1 MKKIKLTKSYIDSLQ
16 APEDGKRLTVWDD
29 ELQGFCI
36 RVSKKKKVYY
46 AVKRIGGKLQ
56 WVNIGVH
63 GPMNPTD
70 ARKEALKTLANL
82 NKGIDVNKQKAQDRV
97 KGITLKEA
105 LKDYFESKPKLREG
119 TKKTYECLL
128 NEWLSDWME
137 KPLKDI
143 GKKDVSS
150 RHLKIADGRSAVT
163 ANNVMRTFRAI
174 YNHAQ
179 AVSDGALPES
189 PTKILSRSKQWFHV
203 GRRQTYIKEHE
214 LNKWSKAVISYSNPV
229 AGDALLLLL
238 LTGCREKEVLTLQW
252 KDVDMKGKTFT
263 IQATVAKNH
272 REHTLPM
279 SDAILDVFKRRDAA
293 RENDYVFPG
302 QGGIGHIVELK
313 RAVQAV
319 TKKSKVKFCLHD
331 LRRTFSGIAEQEV
344 SYAMLKRLLNHYTGN
359 DVTAGYLVIPTEQLR
374 DPMQKITNR
383 IMTAM
388 LEPEEQEQQEK
399 KPEPQKQH
407 EEKGKVIPL
416 RARR

>member
-16 APEDGKRLTVWDD
+16 APEDGKRLTVWDE

-36 RVSKKKKVYY
+36 RLSKKKKVYY
-46 AVKRIGGKLQ
+46 AVKRIGRRLQ

-70 ARKEALKTLANL
+70 ARKEALKTLADL

-128 NEWLSDWME
+128 NEWLSDWMG

-150 RHLKIADGRSAVT
+150 RHLKIADDRSTVT

-179 AVSDGALPES
+179 AVSDGALSES

-203 GRRQTYIKEHE
+203 GRRQTFIKEHE
-214 LNKWSKAVISYSNPV
+214 LNTWYKALTGYSNPV
-229 AGDALLLLL
+229 ASDALLLLL

-252 KDVDMKGKTFT
+252 EGVDMKGKTFT
-263 IQATVAKNH
+263 IRATVAKNH

-279 SDAILDVFKRRDAA
+279 SDAIYAVLKRREAA

-302 QGGIGHIVELK
+302 QGGNGHIVELK

-331 LRRTFSGIAEQEV
+331 LRRTFAGIAEQEV
-344 SYAMLKRLLNHYTGN
+344 SYGVLKRLLNHYTGN
-359 DVTAGYLVIPTEQLR
+359 DVTAGYLIISTEQLR
-374 DPMQKITNR
+374 EPMQKITSR
-383 IMTAM
+383 IMSAI
-388 LEPEEQEQQEK
+388 LRSEDPEKEQAPIEQ
-399 KPEPQKQH
+399 P
-407 EEKGKVIPL
+407 EEKGKIL
-416 RARR
+416 QFKERGKRR